1 MLVRNIELE
10 RQACMHINWYELF
23 RKNTFRSCIIP
34 VPIDV
39 LDYLRK
45 DMLILPK
52 ECCGFTGIRT
62 AEGFQTTH
70 YDAFSDHFGH
80 SSDSD
85 SDGGSEPEER
95 EEQPEFPYFSEQLT
109 DAIESLGGNAFLKSD
124 WHCPKDAQWIT
135 LGQSLCVRDI
145 SDVYQLLK
153 ASSICKEDFC
163 ERTNILHESG
173 YHVVLK
179 KWHDIHPGSEF
190 RCFVRNRSLLAISPR
205 HWPSYHEH
213 IARER
218 SDIVNDIVSLFKEKI
233 KDTFPLKDYVFD
245 VYRPAKDNVIIMDFS
260 LYGKG
265 HSDSLAFDY
274 DQLDDEALV
283 ATIDEED
290 APEFRYLPNDCGIQ
304 PIKRNVY
311 GFPQDFRNF
320 FQGAA
325 PSEGGNTSGGAE
337 SNDLVNRLIE
347 QCNLQQSRDNET
359 EEET

>member
-1 MLVRNIELE
+1 MLIRNIELE
-10 RQACMHINWYELF
+10 KQACMHVNWYELF
-23 RKNTFRSCIIP
+23 RKNTIKSCIIP
-34 VPIDV
+34 VPEDV
-39 LDYLRK
+39 LLYLRQ

-52 ECCGFTGIRT
+52 ECSNFTDVSTG
-62 AEGFQTTH
+62 EGFQTTH
-70 YDAFSDHFGH
+70 YNAFDDQFDGSDYEEEDADGSDDQQPAF
-80 SSDSD
+80 
-85 SDGGSEPEER
+85 
-95 EEQPEFPYFSEQLT
+95 PEFSQSLT
-109 DAIESLGGNAFLKSD
+109 NAIQSLGGCAFLKSD

-145 SDVYQLLK
+145 TDVYQLLK
-153 ASSICKEDFC
+153 ASSFCKEDFR
-163 ERTNILHESG
+163 ERSEVNDSG
-173 YHVVLK
+173 YHIVLK
-179 KWHDIHPGSEF
+179 KWRDIHPGSEF
-190 RCFVRNRSLLAISPR
+190 RCFVRNRSLMAISPR

-245 VYRPAKDNVIIMDFS
+245 VYRPSKDDVIIMDFS

-274 DQLDDEALV
+274 EQLDDEALV
-283 ATIDEED
+283 ATIEEED
-290 APEFRYLPNDCGIQ
+290 DPEFRYLPNDCGIQ

-325 PSEGGNTSGGAE
+325 PSSDGGTAGEASAEGD
-337 SNDLVNRLIE
+337 SNNLVNRLIE
-347 QCNLQQSRDNET
+347 QCNLQQLHEDNQNE
-359 EEET
+359 

>member
-10 RQACMHINWYELF
+10 RQACMHVNWYELF
-23 RKNTFRSCIIP
+23 RKNTIRSCIIP
-34 VPIDV
+34 VPADV
-39 LDYLRK
+39 LAYLRQ

-52 ECCGFTGIRT
+52 ECSNFTDVSTGD
-62 AEGFQTTH
+62 GFQTTH
-70 YDAFSDHFGH
+70 YDAFSDQFGDN
-80 SSDSD
+80 DSD
-85 SDGGSEPEER
+85 ADDTEDSET
-95 EEQPEFPYFSEQLT
+95 EQPAFPEFSQSLT
-109 DAIESLGGNAFLKSD
+109 DAIGSLGGNAFLKSD

-145 SDVYQLLK
+145 TDIYQLLK
-153 ASSICKEDFC
+153 ASSFCKEDFR
-163 ERTNILHESG
+163 ERATTANGSG

-218 SDIVNDIVSLFKEKI
+218 TDIVNDIVSLFKEKI

-274 DQLDDEALV
+274 DQLDDEASV

-290 APEFRYLPNDCGIQ
+290 DPEFRYLPNDCGIQ

-325 PSEGGNTSGGAE
+325 PSDGGDAGAGGD
-337 SNDLVNRLIE
+337 SNNLVNRLIE
-347 QCNLQQSRDNET
+347 QCNLQESRNDNET
-359 EEET
+359 EEGT

>member
-1 MLVRNIELE
+1 MLIRNIEQE
-10 RQACMHINWYELF
+10 KQACMHVNWYELF
-23 RKNTFRSCIIP
+23 QKNTIKSCIIP
-34 VPIDV
+34 VPEDV
-39 LDYLRK
+39 LAYLRQ

-52 ECCGFTGIRT
+52 ECSNFTDVSTG
-62 AEGFQTTH
+62 EGFQTTH
-70 YDAFSDHFGH
+70 YNAFDDQFDG
-80 SSDSD
+80 
-85 SDGGSEPEER
+85 SDGEEDDAN
-95 EEQPEFPYFSEQLT
+95 EQPAFPEFSQALT
-109 DAIESLGGNAFLKSD
+109 DAIRSLGGCAFLKSD

-145 SDVYQLLK
+145 TDVYQLLK
-153 ASSICKEDFC
+153 ASSFCKEDFR
-163 ERTNILHESG
+163 ERSEVNESG
-173 YHVVLK
+173 YHIVLK
-179 KWHDIHPGSEF
+179 KWKDIHPGSEF

-245 VYRPAKDNVIIMDFS
+245 VYRPGKDNVIIMDFS

-283 ATIDEED
+283 ATIEEED
-290 APEFRYLPNDCGIQ
+290 DPEFRYLPNDCGIQ

-325 PSEGGNTSGGAE
+325 SSSNGDTAGEASAEGD
-337 SNDLVNRLIE
+337 SNNLVNRLIE
-347 QCNLQQSRDNET
+347 QCNLQQLHDDNQDHA
-359 EEET
+359 